1 MPLTTGTQLG
11 RYEICSL
18 LGMGGM
24 GEVYLAYDS
33 RLKRKIALKVLPDS
47 FIDSREHLRRF
58 EQEAR
63 AVSALNH
70 PNIITIHEIGT
81 DGDTHFIATELIEGE
96 TLRQKLR
103 TGRLEIEQIL
113 DIVIQIA
120 SALNA
125 AHGSGIVHRDLKPEN
140 IMLREDGLVK
150 VLDFGL
156 AKLVEQRGAAPGD
169 TQATTFAL
177 GLTQPGA
184 VIGTVAYMSPEQAR
198 GQEVDARTDIFS
210 LGVVWHEMLTGSR
223 TFAGGT
229 ASDMIAAIL
238 KSEPPPLSHFNQN
251 IPAELERIVGKSLAK
266 DREERY
272 QTAKDLLVDLRRL
285 LKKLETQ
292 DEVERTPAPNN
303 TQHEHATQIL
313 TARPTRRSDE
323 VAGAIR
329 TYKLGFAIALGVL
342 LVAGVVWGYRFIAG
356 RSSQL
361 RDIESIAVLPFIN
374 ESGNSE
380 VEHLSDGM
388 TETLINS
395 ISQLPLLSVKARSS
409 VFRYKGKEMKPET
422 IASELSVQSL
432 LTGRFVQRGNDLT
445 LYLALVDGRNG
456 NQLWG
461 EQYHR
466 KLADLVILQSEIAR
480 DVSQKLRARLSRA
493 DEQKVVRNYTDNAEA
508 YQLYLK
514 GRYHVFKI
522 TPPEV
527 YKGIVYLQEAIRLDP
542 NYALAYVGL
551 SQAYRSLTLGGE
563 MNPAETLPKA
573 KAAAQKAIELD
584 DALAEAHST
593 LAVTAF
599 FYDWNWNEAE
609 NQNRRALELD
619 PNSPITRVFYAHLLS
634 NTGRHAEALAEIK
647 RARELDPLSSFAGAL
662 EGQFLLHAGR
672 TDEALDRLQKTA
684 DLDPNFYFPHIFA
697 ASAYNEK
704 GMYREAIAEAHRA
717 KALAPNETM
726 SDVNEGY
733 ALAKSGQRVEARV
746 VLERLLEL
754 SKVRFVPPYHIALI
768 YNGLDERD
776 KTFEWLDQGYQQ
788 RDPKMVFLKIDP
800 KLNNLR
806 SDPRFAEL
814 MRKVGLPQ

>member
-33 RLKRKIALKVLPDS
+33 RLRRKIALKVLPDS
-47 FIDSREHLRRF
+47 LIDSPEHLRRF
-58 EQEAR
+58 EREAR

-81 DGDTHFIATELIEGE
+81 DGDTHFIAMELIEGE

-103 TGRLEIEQIL
+103 TGRLEIEQTL
-113 DIVIQIA
+113 DVVTQIA

-156 AKLVEQRGAAPGD
+156 AKLVEKRGALPGD
-169 TQATTFAL
+169 TQATTLAI

-198 GQEVDARTDIFS
+198 GQEVDARTDVFS
-210 LGVVWHEMLTGSR
+210 LGLVWHEMLSGSI
-223 TFAGGT
+223 TFAGAT

-292 DEVERTPAPNN
+292 NEIGRTSPPDK
-303 TQHEHATQIL
+303 TEHENATQIL
-313 TARPTRRSDE
+313 PARPARSGDK
-323 VAGAIR
+323 VSGASR
-329 TYKLGFAIALGVL
+329 TYRLGFAIASGVL
-342 LVAGVVWGYRFIAG
+342 LLACVVWGYWFIAG
-356 RSSQL
+356 RTSQL
-361 RDIESIAVLPFIN
+361 GQIESIAVLPFIN
-374 ESGNSE
+374 ESGNSD

-395 ISQLPLLSVKARSS
+395 ISKLPLLSVKARSS
-409 VFRYKGKEMKPET
+409 VFHYKGKEIKPES
-422 IASELSVQSL
+422 IASELSVQAL

-461 EQYHR
+461 EQYNR
-466 KLADLVILQSEIAR
+466 KLVDLVLLQSEIAR
-480 DVSQKLRARLSRA
+480 DVSRKLRARLSRA
-493 DEQKVVRNYTDNAEA
+493 DEQEVVRNDTDNPEA
-508 YQLYLK
+508 YELYLK
-514 GRYHVFKI
+514 GRYHVFKL

-527 YKGIVYLQEAIRLDP
+527 DKGISYLQKAIHLDP

-551 SQAYRSLTLGGE
+551 SQAYRARVLGGE

-573 KAAAQKAIELD
+573 KEAAQKAIRIK
-584 DALAEAHST
+584 DALAEAHGA
-593 LAVTAF
+593 LANMTF
-599 FYDWNWNEAE
+599 WYDWNWN
-609 NQNRRALELD
+609 
-619 PNSPITRVFYAHLLS
+619 
-634 NTGRHAEALAEIK
+634 
-647 RARELDPLSSFAGAL
+647 
-662 EGQFLLHAGR
+662 
-672 TDEALDRLQKTA
+672 
-684 DLDPNFYFPHIFA
+684 
-697 ASAYNEK
+697 
-704 GMYREAIAEAHRA
+704 
-717 KALAPNETM
+717 
-726 SDVNEGY
+726 
-733 ALAKSGQRVEARV
+733 
-746 VLERLLEL
+746 
-754 SKVRFVPPYHIALI
+754 
-768 YNGLDERD
+768 
-776 KTFEWLDQGYQQ
+776 
-788 RDPKMVFLKIDP
+788 
-800 KLNNLR
+800 
-806 SDPRFAEL
+806 
-814 MRKVGLPQ
+814 